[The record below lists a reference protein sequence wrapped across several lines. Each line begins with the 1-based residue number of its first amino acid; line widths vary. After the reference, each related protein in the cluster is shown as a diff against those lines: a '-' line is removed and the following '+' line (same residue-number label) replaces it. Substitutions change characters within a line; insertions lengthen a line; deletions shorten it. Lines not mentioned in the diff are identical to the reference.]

1 MPDSEGGHRREWPPR
16 PQVVGW
22 GADTPPSS
30 PVFLTPPFVIAP
42 AYARHEAQRLQ
53 ALRALLILDTPP
65 EERFDRI
72 VQFAVNEFEV
82 PMAAITLVDEERQWF
97 KASHGLSMC
106 ETPRDMSFCG
116 HAILRAEAM
125 LVPDALLDP
134 RFFDNP
140 LVQSAPRV
148 RFYIGAPLVLPGG
161 EAVGTLCL
169 FDTRPRE
176 FDRIDRAVLGAL
188 RDLVV
193 EQLIGSEV
201 AACS

>member
-1 MPDSEGGHRREWPPR
+1 VGIRLLAVRSLKWRGGVPIHPP
-16 PQVVGW
+16 VIVLIW
-22 GADTPPSS
+22 SA
-30 PVFLTPPFVIAP
+30 PFVIAP

-72 VQFAVNEFEV
+72 VRFAIDEFEV
-82 PMAAITLVDEERQWF
+82 PMAAISLVDDERQWF
-97 KASHGLSMC
+97 KASHGLPMC
-106 ETPRDMSFCG
+106 QTARDISFCG
-116 HAILRAEAM
+116 HAILRAEVM
-125 LVPDALLDP
+125 LVPDTLLDP

-140 LVQSAPRV
+140 FVQAPPRV
-148 RFYIGAPLVLPGG
+148 RFYAGAPLTLRGG

-169 FDTRPRE
+169 FDTRPRQL
-176 FDRIDRAVLGAL
+176 DRIDIAVLSAL

-193 EQLIGSEV
+193 EQLTQSKV